1 MRLDKLAGTQKLS
14 TSKGGGGL
22 GPRPCLLVPN
32 FFYLN
37 SLLPPLLYVA
47 CRYRYTKQPLRNPQ
61 CNPYD
66 SGSLIVDCEVERGR
80 TERDIDILWVFQSS
94 ENLLSE
100 ILTSSNNKYTISER
114 IVRPSVDSSQLRVDF
129 LNDGDA
135 GRYACQIQFPDNGTL
150 APAGQ
155 ALQLD
160 RAEVFR
166 AQTNLP
172 PCSMSIGQFEEEET
186 CALEEFMSIG
196 SGVLLFPGEAIL
208 PPGRPEPRTES
219 NGGGGGGTFTLWII
233 VGAIG
238 LFIVL
243 LFLLVFFIVF
253 LYNFICQGSRY

>member
-1 MRLDKLAGTQKLS
+1 M
-14 TSKGGGGL
+14 
-22 GPRPCLLVPN
+22 
-32 FFYLN
+32 
-37 SLLPPLLYVA
+37 
-47 CRYRYTKQPLRNPQ
+47 
-61 CNPYD
+61 
-66 SGSLIVDCEVERGR
+66 DCEVERGR

-100 ILTSSNNKYTISER
+100 ILTSSNNKYSISER
-114 IVRPSVDSSQLRVDF
+114 IGRPSVDSSELRVNF

-135 GRYACQIQFPDNGTL
+135 GRYACQIQFPNNGTL

-166 AQTNLP
+166 ALSNLP
-172 PCSMSIGQFEEEET
+172 PCSTSMGQSEEEET

-196 SGVLLFPGEAIL
+196 SGVLLFPGEANL

-219 NGGGGGGTFTLWII
+219 NGGGGDGTSTVLWII
-233 VGAIG
+233 VGAVG

-253 LYNFICQGSRY
+253 LYNCVCQGSRY